1 MKKTVLILFVIGMI
15 FGVMDLDS
23 ISMFLLTKLV
33 AILCMLPALL
43 TLKVQE

>member
-1 MKKTVLILFVIGMI
+1 MKKIVLILFVIGMI

-33 AILCMLPALL
+33 ALLCMVPALL